1 MINQIIPCN
10 KDYTEIARTIY
21 KAIKNHPK
29 IVIFLNGSMGS
40 GKTTFART
48 LTRFYGSEAI
58 QSASF
63 GLVNKLPGKNN
74 IIHCDFYRCS
84 LNEEFLDTEITP
96 LLGDEF
102 LLLIEWCS
110 PQILD
115 VEADHY
121 CFEINA
127 LKDGNRSI
135 TFSEISS
142 E

>member
-1 MINQIIPCN
+1 MVQWAQE
-10 KDYTEIARTIY
+10 KQLLQGLLQDFTGL
-21 KAIKNHPK
+21 KLSK
-29 IVIFLNGSMGS
+29 VQVLVW
-40 GKTTFART
+40 
-48 LTRFYGSEAI
+48 LTNF
-58 QSASF
+58 
-63 GLVNKLPGKNN
+63 KGKNN

-84 LNEEFLDTEITP
+84 LNEEFLETEITP

-115 VEADHY
+115 AEADHY

-127 LKDGNRSI
+127 LKDGSRSI